1 MRASRSLK
9 AISTSLALIAIVVV
23 AIIAGVAGYYAG
35 QSTASAVYQEGYDA
49 GYQAGLTDG
58 QQQALQE
65 VSPVL
70 PSEIKIGCIMS
81 LTGLLGPM
89 GQEIVKGVE
98 LAVNE
103 VNARGGIAGRNI
115 KLIVE
120 DDGTDPTKGLEALKK
135 LVEVDGC
142 QVVIG
147 PMASGVLRALG
158 NYTNEH
164 KVVLISPT
172 ATAPYITTE
181 FPDDYVFRTVGS
193 DTLQGKALGEILVDR
208 GVSKVVI
215 LVMDNAYG
223 VGIMNEAMKVL
234 NDRVVKTIRY
244 DPSKLDFTTEL
255 QTIKDLNPDA
265 VLYVGYYEDGKIM
278 FKQALEMGLDNILW
292 VCAEGV
298 YGNPMFEEPAAAKF
312 MEKAC
317 IGTRPSAPIGLT
329 SYELF
334 RKKFKDAYGEEP
346 PMYSDTAYD
355 ATMMAILAIAKA
367 GDYNGTKIREALI
380 DISQTF
386 MGATGYK
393 LFDENGDQLY
403 QVYEIWDV
411 VEEDGKYKFVG
422 IGYWP

>member
-1 MRASRSLK
+1 MSGKSK
-9 AISTSLALIAIVVV
+9 AVSTSIALIAIVVV
-23 AIIAGVAGYYAG
+23 AIIAGAVGYYAG
-35 QSTASAVYQEGYDA
+35 QAAAQEAYRRGYNE
-49 GYQAGLTDG
+49 GRQAGLTEG
-58 QQQALQE
+58 RQQALQE

-70 PSEIKIGCIMS
+70 PREIKIGCIMS

-89 GQEIVKGVE
+89 GTNIVKGVQ
-98 LAVNE
+98 LAVDE
-103 VNARGGIAGRNI
+103 VNSRGGIAGRRI
-115 KLIVE
+115 VLIVE
-120 DDGTDPTKGLEALKK
+120 DDGTDPSKGLEALKK

-142 QVVIG
+142 QIVIG
-147 PMASGVLRALG
+147 PMASGVLRAMG

-193 DTLQGKALGEILVDR
+193 DTLQGKALGELLVKR
-208 GVSKVVI
+208 NASRVVM
-215 LVMDNAYG
+215 LVMNNPYG
-223 VGIMNEAMKVL
+223 IGIMEEAKKVL
-234 NDRVVKTIRY
+234 GTRVIKTITY

-255 QTIKDLNPDA
+255 QMVKDLKPDG

-278 FKQALEMGLDNILW
+278 FRQALEMGLDNILW

-298 YGNPMFEEPAAAKF
+298 YGDPMFEDPAAAEF
-312 MEKAC
+312 MARAC
-317 IGTRPSAPIGLT
+317 IGTRPSAPVGLE
-329 SYELF
+329 SYEIFKSKF
-334 RKKFKDAYGEEP
+334 RAKFGEDP
-346 PMYSDTAYD
+346 SMYADTAYD

-367 GDYNGTKIREALI
+367 GDYNGTKIREALK

-393 LFDENGDQLY
+393 VFDENGDQLY

-411 VEEDGKYKFVG
+411 VKVDGKYEFEA